1 MTGPAAAW
9 VVAGP
14 PGSGKSTVADLLL
27 ASLTPRPALLDKDTM
42 YGSFVAATLA
52 AAGRPSGERE
62 GPWYDEH
69 VKVHEYA
76 GMTATAREIRGIA
89 RGPGGGRAGRPAPVA
104 SVRMDDSRAATA
116 APLRIAWRRPAW
128 LVPGGL
134 ALVLVVATVNVLA
147 DGPLVRADRRI
158 RAAVQAQ
165 AASGTWRWVGDSWHA
180 PARLLVELGN
190 NQVAVP
196 VLALSALIVAARH
209 RSLRPLLAAAA
220 GVVLLLVT
228 VIPAKILI
236 GRSGPGQP
244 AVAPGHLGVFPS
256 GHTTTA
262 GVCFALAAA
271 LLAPDLSR
279 RARRA
284 AVAGVAVLCFLVGL
298 ALVWCDFHWFTDVVA
313 GWTLTALIVMTALR
327 LTRPAGRDG
336 NSGSGR
342 AVGGGVTAVNKEQAD
357 DSARA

>member
-1 MTGPAAAW
+1 
-9 VVAGP
+9 
-14 PGSGKSTVADLLL
+14 
-27 ASLTPRPALLDKDTM
+27 
-42 YGSFVAATLA
+42 
-52 AAGRPSGERE
+52 
-62 GPWYDEH
+62 
-69 VKVHEYA
+69 
-76 GMTATAREIRGIA
+76 
-89 RGPGGGRAGRPAPVA
+89 
-104 SVRMDDSRAATA
+104 MDDSRAATA

-134 ALVLVVATVNVLA
+134 ALVLVLLTVNVLA
-147 DGPLVRADRRI
+147 DGPLVSADRRI
-158 RAAVQAQ
+158 RAAVQTQ
-165 AASGTWRWVGDSWHA
+165 AASDTWRWVGDSWHA

-190 NQVAVP
+190 NQVAIP
-196 VLALSALIVAARH
+196 VLALGALIAAVRH

-262 GVCFALAAA
+262 GVCFALAV
-271 LLAPDLSR
+271 LLVAPDLSL

-284 AVAGVAVLCFLVGL
+284 AVTGMAVLCFLVGL

-313 GWTLTALIVMTALR
+313 GWALAALIVMGALR
-327 LTRPAGRDG
+327 LARRGGRAGRDG

-342 AVGGGVTAVNKEQAD
+342 AVGARVTAVNRRQAD